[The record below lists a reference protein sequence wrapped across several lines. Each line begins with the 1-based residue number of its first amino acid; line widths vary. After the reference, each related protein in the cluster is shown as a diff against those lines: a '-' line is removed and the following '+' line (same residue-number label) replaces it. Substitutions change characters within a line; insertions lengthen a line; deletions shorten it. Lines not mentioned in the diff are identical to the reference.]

1 MRGRAVSGVAVVA
14 ANLTDPGDTVAR
26 LLDHPVEAVL
36 LDAGGVLLLPDP
48 DAMRRALAPL
58 GVAPDDELV
67 ARAHYASTH
76 EIDRMNAVDWR
87 RADAR
92 IANMFGIP
100 ETHHDDA
107 FRAIESVYNG
117 EDWVPIDGVTRA
129 LLRLQASGMPLAV
142 VSNAGGT
149 MEQQLLSHRIC
160 SVGHD
165 DVEVADVAIVV
176 DSHVV
181 GIEKPDPAIF
191 EIALRALGRDAADA
205 VYLGDTVFFDVE
217 GARAAG
223 LSPVHVDPFEL
234 CAASDHPHV
243 ASLEEFVERL
253 GVGV

>member
-1 MRGRAVSGVAVVA
+1 
-14 ANLTDPGDTVAR
+14 LAR

-58 GVAPDDELV
+58 GVAPDDDLC

-76 EIDRMNAVDWR
+76 EIDRVHAVDWR
-87 RADAR
+87 RADAV
-92 IANMFGIP
+92 IATMFGIP
-100 ETHHDDA
+100 EDRHEDA
-107 FRAIESVYNG
+107 FRAIESVYNSEG
-117 EDWVPIDGVTRA
+117 WVPVDGVTHA
-129 LLRLQASGMPLAV
+129 LLRLQAAGMPLAV

-160 SVGHD
+160 AVGHD
-165 DVEVADVAIVV
+165 DDEVADVTIVV

-181 GIEKPDPAIF
+181 GVEKPDPEIF
-191 EIALRALGRDAADA
+191 EIALAALDRDATNA
-205 VYLGDTVFFDVE
+205 VYLGDTVYFDVE

-223 LSPVHVDPFEL
+223 LAPVHVDPFEF
-234 CAASDHPHV
+234 CPATDHPHV
-243 ASLEEFVERL
+243 ASLAEFVERL